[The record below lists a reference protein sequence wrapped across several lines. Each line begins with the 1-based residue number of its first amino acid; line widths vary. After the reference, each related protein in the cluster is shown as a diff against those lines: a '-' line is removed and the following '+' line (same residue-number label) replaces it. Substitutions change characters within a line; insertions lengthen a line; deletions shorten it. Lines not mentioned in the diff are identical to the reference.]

1 MTMDQVFHIL
11 ELVLK
16 VSLVIFMVGN
26 LLDMGLRLKLREAL
40 EGLRNVRF
48 VVLSVLWGFVLCPAL
63 AYLLTKFIPLE
74 QPYAIGMILL
84 GMTPCAPFLP
94 MMVDKA
100 RGDLAYAAAFMLLAS
115 VVTVVYMP
123 LMVPVMVKGLST
135 DTWTIA
141 KPLLAFVLV
150 PLAIGM
156 AIQRVAAPV
165 AARLQPIVKKTTG
178 IDTLLMLVLCVVVYG
193 KEFISAMGSYA
204 FGTQILFFS
213 VATAATYGLSFGLPQ
228 GQKSVLALGMST
240 RNLGAAFAPL
250 FAIPDVDQRAI
261 VMVAIGVPMQTIASL
276 LAARWFAR
284 RAPIGDPGAAQTAPR
299 MGNPRE

>member
-1 MTMDQVFHIL
+1 MAEIL
-11 ELVLK
+11 QILLK
-16 VSLVIFMVGN
+16 ASLVIFMVGN
-26 LLDMGLRLKLREAL
+26 LLDMGLRLNLREAL
-40 EGLRNVRF
+40 GGLRNVRF
-48 VVLSVLWGFVLCPAL
+48 VVQSVLWGFVLCPAL
-63 AYLLTKFIPLE
+63 AYALTKVIPLE
-74 QPYAIGMILL
+74 PPYAIGMILL
-84 GMTPCAPFLP
+84 GMAPCAPFLP

-123 LMVPVMVKGLST
+123 L
-135 DTWTIA
+135 
-141 KPLLAFVLV
+141 
-150 PLAIGM
+150 AIGM
-156 AIQRVAAPV
+156 AIQRASAPV

-178 IDTLLMLVLCVVVYG
+178 IDTILMLVLCVVVHG
-193 KEFISAMGSYA
+193 KDFMSAVGSYA

-228 GQKSVLALGMST
+228 AQKSVLALGMST

-250 FAIPDVDQRAI
+250 FAIADVDQRAI

-284 RAPIGDPGAAQTAPR
+284 RTSTGEPAMTKQRKNSDLVKVGSR
-299 MGNPRE
+299 

>member
-1 MTMDQVFHIL
+1 MTVNQVFNIL
-11 ELVLK
+11 DFVLK
-16 VSLVIFMVGN
+16 VSLVVFMVGN

-40 EGLRNVRF
+40 GGLRNVRF
-48 VVLSVLWGFVLCPAL
+48 VVLSLLWGFLLCPAL
-63 AYLLTKFIPLE
+63 AYLLTKVIPLE

-123 LMVPVMVKGLST
+123 LAVPVLVKGLT
-135 DTWTIA
+135 ADAWTIA
-141 KPLLAFVLV
+141 RPLLYFLMV

-299 MGNPRE
+299 MGNPHE

>member
-1 MTMDQVFHIL
+1 MTMNQVFNIL
-11 ELVLK
+11 DFVLK
-16 VSLVIFMVGN
+16 VSLVVFMVGN

-40 EGLRNVRF
+40 GGLRNVRF
-48 VVLSVLWGFVLCPAL
+48 VVLSLLWGFLLCPAL
-63 AYLLTKFIPLE
+63 AYLLTKVIPLE

-123 LMVPVMVKGLST
+123 LAVPVLVKGLT
-135 DTWTIA
+135 ADAWTIA
-141 KPLLAFVLV
+141 RPLLYFLMV

-299 MGNPRE
+299 MGDPRE

>member
-1 MTMDQVFHIL
+1 MTTDQAFHIL
-11 ELVLK
+11 ALALK

-40 EGLRNVRF
+40 GGLQNVRF

-63 AYLLTKFIPLE
+63 AYLLTKVIPLE

-84 GMTPCAPFLP
+84 GMVPCAPFLP

-115 VVTVVYMP
+115 VATVVYMP
-123 LMVPVMVKGLST
+123 LAVPIMVKGFSASA
-135 DTWTIA
+135 WTIA
-141 KPLLAFVLV
+141 KPLLFFLMV
-150 PLAIGM
+150 PLAIGI
-156 AIQRVAAPV
+156 AIQRTSASV

-178 IDTLLMLVLCVVVYG
+178 IDTILMLVLCLVVYG
-193 KEFISAMGSYA
+193 KDFIGAMGSYA

-213 VATAATYGLSFGLPQ
+213 VATAATYGLSFGLPRE
-228 GQKSVLALGMST
+228 QKSVLALGMST

-250 FAIPDVDQRAI
+250 FSLPDIDQRAI
-261 VMVAIGVPMQTIASL
+261 VMVAIGVPLQTIASL

-284 RAPIGDPGAAQTAPR
+284 RASAGEPAAAQTA
-299 MGNPRE
+299 GGST

>member
-1 MTMDQVFHIL
+1 MTMNQVFNIL
-11 ELVLK
+11 DFVLK
-16 VSLVIFMVGN
+16 VSLVVFMVGN

-40 EGLRNVRF
+40 GGLRNVRF
-48 VVLSVLWGFVLCPAL
+48 VVLSLLWGFLLCPAL
-63 AYLLTKFIPLE
+63 AYLLTKVIPLE

-123 LMVPVMVKGLST
+123 LAVPVLVKGLT
-135 DTWTIA
+135 ADAWTIA
-141 KPLLAFVLV
+141 RPLLYFLMV

-299 MGNPRE
+299 MGNPHE

>member
-1 MTMDQVFHIL
+1 MTVNQVFNIL
-11 ELVLK
+11 DFVLK
-16 VSLVIFMVGN
+16 VSLVVFMVGN

-40 EGLRNVRF
+40 GGLRNVRF
-48 VVLSVLWGFVLCPAL
+48 VVLSLLWGFLLCPAL
-63 AYLLTKFIPLE
+63 AYLLTKVIPLE

-123 LMVPVMVKGLST
+123 LAVPVLVKGLT
-135 DTWTIA
+135 ADAWTIA
-141 KPLLAFVLV
+141 RPLLYFLMV

>member
-1 MTMDQVFHIL
+1 MTMNQVFNIL
-11 ELVLK
+11 DFVLK
-16 VSLVIFMVGN
+16 VSLVVFMVGN

-40 EGLRNVRF
+40 GGLRNVRF
-48 VVLSVLWGFVLCPAL
+48 VVLSLLWGFLLCPAL
-63 AYLLTKFIPLE
+63 AYLLTKVIPLE

-123 LMVPVMVKGLST
+123 LAVPVLVKGLT
-135 DTWTIA
+135 ADAWTIA
-141 KPLLAFVLV
+141 RPLLYFLMV

-193 KEFISAMGSYA
+193 KDFISAMGSYA

>member
-1 MTMDQVFHIL
+1 
-11 ELVLK
+11 
-16 VSLVIFMVGN
+16 MVGN
-26 LLDMGLRLKLREAL
+26 LLDMGLRLKLREAVDS
-40 EGLRNVRF
+40 LRNVRF
-48 VVLSVLWGFVLCPAL
+48 VVLSLLWGFVLCPAL
-63 AYLLTKFIPLE
+63 GWLLTKIIPLE
-74 QPYAIGMILL
+74 QPYAIGMVLL
-84 GMTPCAPFLP
+84 GMAPCAPFLP

-100 RGDLAYAAAFMLLAS
+100 RGNLAYAAAFMLLAS

-123 LMVPVMVKGLST
+123 LAVPVMVKGFT
-135 DTWTIA
+135 ADAWTIA
-141 KPLLAFVLV
+141 KPLVIFLMV

-156 AIQRVAAPV
+156 AIQRASAPV
-165 AARLQPIVKKTTG
+165 AARLQPIVKKATG

-193 KEFISAMGSYA
+193 KDFIGAAGSYA

-228 GQKSVLALGMST
+228 DQKSVLALGMST

-250 FAIPDVDQRAI
+250 FAVPDIDQRAI

-284 RAPIGDPGAAQTAPR
+284 HASICEPGSAQTAPR
-299 MGNPRE
+299 TEGSRE

>member
-1 MTMDQVFHIL
+1 MTVNQVFNIL
-11 ELVLK
+11 DFVLK
-16 VSLVIFMVGN
+16 VSLVVFMVGN
-26 LLDMGLRLKLREAL
+26 LLDMGLRLKLREGL
-40 EGLRNVRF
+40 GGLRNVRF
-48 VVLSVLWGFVLCPAL
+48 VVLSLLWGFLLCPAL
-63 AYLLTKFIPLE
+63 AYLLTKVIPLE

-123 LMVPVMVKGLST
+123 LAVPVLVKGLT
-135 DTWTIA
+135 ADAWTIA
-141 KPLLAFVLV
+141 RPLLYFLMV

>member
-11 ELVLK
+11 DLVLK
-16 VSLVIFMVGN
+16 VSLVVFMVGN

-40 EGLRNVRF
+40 GGLRNARF

-63 AYLLTKFIPLE
+63 AFLLTKVIPLE

-123 LMVPVMVKGLST
+123 LAVPAIVKGLT
-135 DTWTIA
+135 ADAWTIA
-141 KPLLAFVLV
+141 KPLLYFLMV

-156 AIQRVAAPV
+156 GIQRASAPV

-178 IDTLLMLVLCVVVYG
+178 IDTILMLLLCMVVYSKG
-193 KEFISAMGSYA
+193 FISAMGSYA

-250 FAIPDVDQRAI
+250 FAIPNVDQRAI
-261 VMVAIGVPMQTIASL
+261 VMVAIGVPLQTIFSL

-284 RAPIGDPGAAQTAPR
+284 RASEGEPGEALPKIV
-299 MGNPRE
+299 